1 MFYISYLVEIKITKT
16 MKIKK
21 INNLLGG
28 EIMGSGTDYYRI
40 THTGGSVVI
49 LAFSEVDAI
58 DKFKKQYPQYSI
70 KSVEKK

>member
-1 MFYISYLVEIKITKT
+1 MRFICILSILGLLLCSAIELIGGNTPYLVTIEGILIF
-16 MKIKK
+16 M
-21 INNLLGG
+21 
-28 EIMGSGTDYYRI
+28 S
-40 THTGGSVVI
+40 GGSVVI

>member
-1 MFYISYLVEIKITKT
+1 ME
-16 MKIKK
+16 
-21 INNLLGG
+21 
-28 EIMGSGTDYYRI
+28 SGTDYYRI